1 MKMCLRNDNEHSIMT
16 DPVTGTPAVA
26 EIVMDFERAAWRAAD
41 RVMPDIRCQGCAF
54 HWGQAVWRKA
64 QELGLRRAYLED
76 NATFMYV
83 RKLMALPLLPAEHIS
98 PVFAVLERT
107 ARAEPLEALGI
118 VFCRGAVF
126 GKNKN

>member
-1 MKMCLRNDNEHSIMT
+1 MPMKIFLRNDNEHSIMT

-41 RVMPDIRCQGCAF
+41 HVMPDIRCQGCAF

-76 NATFMYV
+76 NATFMHDV
-83 RKLMALPLLPAEHIS
+83 IEKVIKNTKCKFS
-98 PVFAVLERT
+98 PIPF
-107 ARAEPLEALGI
+107 
-118 VFCRGAVF
+118 
-126 GKNKN
+126 KNKTPVPQLEFGVSIPVTV

>member
-1 MKMCLRNDNEHSIMT
+1 M
-16 DPVTGTPAVA
+16 
-26 EIVMDFERAAWRAAD
+26 
-41 RVMPDIRCQGCAF
+41 
-54 HWGQAVWRKA
+54 WRKA
-64 QELGLRRAYLED
+64 QDLGLRHAYLED

-98 PVFAVLERT
+98 PVFAVLERK

-118 VFCRGAVF
+118 VFCCGAVF